1 VAGGEYRDR
10 AGQYGPDDPFGP
22 DEGRYYDEPRYYEG
36 GRFDY
41 APDVYGIDYRARAY
55 EPYGRRPLRGGNIGR
70 GPRGYTRSDQR
81 ILEDV
86 SDRLTDDWYID
97 ASDIE
102 VSVSNAEVTLSGSVD
117 SRDDKRRAEDLAESV
132 PGVRDVQNN
141 LRIQSGMSTTIGSTR
156 TANNEPVRRN

>member
-1 VAGGEYRDR
+1 MTAGCNT
-10 AGQYGPDDPFGP
+10 GPDEPFGP

-41 APDVYGIDYRARAY
+41 APDVYGIDYRRRAY
-55 EPYGRRPLRGGNIGR
+55 ERQPIRGGNVGR

-86 SDRLTDDWYID
+86 SDRLTEDWYID

-102 VSVSNAEVTLSGSVD
+102 VSVSNAEVTLAGSVD
-117 SRDDKRRAEDLAESV
+117 SRDDKRRAEDLAEACRASATF
-132 PGVRDVQNN
+132 RTICASN
-141 LRIQSGMSTTIGSTR
+141 L
-156 TANNEPVRRN
+156 V